1 MSDLERAKKHLDM
14 IPEELRGNPNDLV
27 RLLEAMVAKVEE
39 LKEFIEDQNRVIRVQ
54 VNHDDIMG
62 SATQQLAEAQAKVEE
77 LEYKRNEAIAIAERE
92 VILRK
97 KLQAK
102 VEELQ
107 GELRTIYN
115 IVGASNN
122 AEEMIKRIDAKY
134 PALKQE
140 GE

>member
-1 MSDLERAKKHLDM
+1 MSTHSC
-14 IPEELRGNPNDLV
+14 GPNCQEPLC
-27 RLLEAMVAKVEE
+27 VA
-39 LKEFIEDQNRVIRVQ
+39 NRRI
-54 VNHDDIMG
+54 
-62 SATQQLAEAQAKVEE
+62 EE